1 MSPSLKKT
9 RQNVKNKKIDYS
21 NLANSNKPSSL
32 IDRIKFNLNSWQASK
47 KIKENQAKFSQKRNS
62 NFSKEK
68 SDSNNNFRNSAGSTG
83 KESVNLSSKIQENIK
98 NLLKGLVLNIIDR
111 TNNFSANLNRSL
123 VIRLV
128 FVVFF
133 LVIGVRLAQL
143 QLISNALSSNG
154 GSSNSLSSLQVI
166 PARRGQIFIQDL
178 SQSKNEIPV
187 TSSQSLANVYF
198 DPLILK
204 NQLDNKVLSI
214 ESASQMVAGA
224 LNIDWKSVENQ
235 FKTEV
240 AKPVLLRHVVIQKF
254 IDSSQKQA
262 IDYLRS
268 SELYVQSGV
277 ASFNPWLGV
286 ENIESRV
293 YPENQMLSSTIGF
306 APRNPVTADEALK
319 VNGCQS
325 MVTDNVARGTSYL
338 GQYNIGY
345 YGLEQKYC
353 SVLAGLNG
361 RQIFSKEI
369 GSNKEEQARV
379 VNGANIYTTID
390 RNLQRNAEDTLQ
402 QLVKDNTN
410 SKGGPKDGSIL
421 VMEVKTGKI
430 LAMASYPSF
439 DPNRYEEA
447 NSTAFRNSI
456 TSIDYEVGSVM
467 KPLTVAAIRNEWEN
481 GAKDSNGKNIG
492 IPNNWEF
499 EDYDSKGKPY
509 QERNGTIYY
518 IRNSQNFS
526 YRGRGKQNIS
536 NVLRDSINTGI
547 AQMLSEGMPN
557 SKLQQYIT
565 EQYRIGQ
572 PTQVSLPGDG
582 GGDVRQLDTNLNS
595 GFTYATFGF
604 GQGFTQ
610 SPIQLARAYTAL
622 ANNGKIVEPYLVEKI
637 AYGDNTV
644 DDGTSENSIIK
655 RKQPQTV
662 ISEKVAKEV
671 TGYLVNVLDQGYLG
685 QKSSRGQVPGYS
697 VAGKTGTSQVG
708 RIDNAKL
715 CALSE
720 NIYDCNTR
728 LGVYDHTFVGYG
740 PAPDP
745 QILVIIKLSEP
756 SPGNVDN
763 FAENTVGPSFSKT
776 MKNALEYLGIPKNR

>member
-9 RQNVKNKKIDYS
+9 RQNVKSSKIDYS
-21 NLANSNKPSSL
+21 NLANSKNKSSFL
-32 IDRIKFNLNSWQASK
+32 SKIQLKLKSWQASK

-62 NFSKEK
+62 HFTNKNVESEKNDVKEK
-68 SDSNNNFRNSAGSTG
+68 H
-83 KESVNLSSKIQENIK
+83 NLLLKIQK
-98 NLLKGLVLNIIDR
+98 NLLNLFKNLVLITIEKIS
-111 TNNFSANLNRSL
+111 NFSTNINRGL
-123 VIRLV
+123 FVRVV
-128 FVVFF
+128 FVIFF
-133 LVIGVRLAQL
+133 LVIGLRLAQL
-143 QLISNALSSNG
+143 QLVSNALSNSANNSNWL
-154 GSSNSLSSLQVI
+154 SNLQII

-204 NQLDNKVLSI
+204 NQLDNKVI
-214 ESASQMVAGA
+214 TIDEASKLVSGA
-224 LNIDWKSVENQ
+224 LNIDWKTVENM

-240 AKPVLLRHVVIQKF
+240 AKPNLLRHVVIQKF

-268 SELYVQSGV
+268 SELYTQSGV
-277 ASFNPWLGV
+277 ASFSPWLGV

-306 APRNPVTADEALK
+306 APRNPVTAEEALK
-319 VNGCQS
+319 VNGCQN
-325 MVTDNVARGTSYL
+325 MVLDNQARGTSYL

-361 RQIFSKEI
+361 RQILSREI
-369 GSNKEEQARV
+369 GSNQEEQARV
-379 VNGANIYTTID
+379 INGANIYTTID
-390 RNLQRNAEDTLQ
+390 RNLQRQAEETLN

-421 VMEVKTGKI
+421 IMETKTGRI
-430 LAMASYPSF
+430 LAMASYPTF

-447 NSTAFRNSI
+447 TVSAFRNSL

-467 KPLTVAAIRNEWEN
+467 KPLTVAAVRNEWDN

-492 IPNNWEF
+492 VPSDWSF

-526 YRGRGKQNIS
+526 YRGRGKQDLS

-565 EQYRIGQ
+565 EQFRIGQ
-572 PTQVSLPGDG
+572 PTQISLPGDG
-582 GGDVRQLDTNLNS
+582 GGDVRQLSTNLNS

-622 ANNGKIVEPYLVEKI
+622 ANNGKIVEPYLVDKI
-637 AYGDNTV
+637 VYGDNTV
-644 DDGTSENSIIK
+644 DNGTSENSIIK
-655 RKQPQTV
+655 RKQPQQV

-671 TGYLVNVLDQGYLG
+671 TGYLVNVIDQGYLG
-685 QKSSRGQVPGYS
+685 QKASKGQVSGYS
-697 VAGKTGTSQVG
+697 IAGKTGTSQVG

-715 CALSE
+715 CALNE

-728 LGVYDHTFVGYG
+728 LGVYDHTFIGYG
-740 PAPDP
+740 PSSDP
-745 QILVIIKLSEP
+745 QILVLIKLSEP
-756 SPGNVDN
+756 SPGNVNN
-763 FAENTVGPSFSKT
+763 FAETTLGASFSKT
-776 MKNALEYLGIPKNR
+776 IKNALEYLGVPKTR